1 MKNKIIYLLIVILL
15 LLVGIKIY
23 TKYDIIETKNEI
35 NKNLIEEEKYSFNIY
50 VYDSNLKEIIEKEV
64 YTNSEKLQI
73 IDIIS
78 KVIENSDYLSEN
90 MKLLSVYNN
99 IREKSNTIL
108 LIKVSK
114 SFSNLNDFYLD
125 MFSKTINQSI
135 YKYFNGI
142 DNIYIQIDTNK

>member
-15 LLVGIKIY
+15 VLVGIKIY

-64 YTNSEKLQI
+64 YTNSAKLQI